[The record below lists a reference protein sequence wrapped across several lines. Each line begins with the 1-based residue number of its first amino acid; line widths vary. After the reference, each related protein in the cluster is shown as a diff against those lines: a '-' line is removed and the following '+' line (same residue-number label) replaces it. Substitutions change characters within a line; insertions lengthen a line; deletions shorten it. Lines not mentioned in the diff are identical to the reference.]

1 MQTATLDKLMA
12 EVSALPLED
21 QVELQNRLARLLELE
36 EDQLDLEAVRRAES
50 ESVGE
55 ATVPWRQLKQEL
67 GL

>member
-21 QVELQNRLARLLELE
+21 QVELQNRLARLLEAE
-36 EDQLDLEAVRRAES
+36 EDRLDLEAAQHAEA
-50 ESVGE
+50 ENLGE
-55 ATVPWRQLKQEL
+55 ATIPWRQLKQEL